1 MPRTF
6 AYVRVST
13 AGQTTNNQIQEIEAA
28 GFKVEPRRV
37 VTETISGSV
46 ATAQRKGFIR
56 LLDKLEAGDVL
67 VVTKLDRLGR
77 NAMDVGGTVAKLA
90 EIGVRVHCLALGG
103 VDLTSSTGKLTMNV
117 INAVAEFERDL
128 LIERT
133 QAGLSRAKAE
143 GKTLGRPASL
153 TQAQQSDVAR
163 RLNEGATVSAL
174 ARELKISRQSV
185 MRIRDAGAAN
195 EKMRATA

>member
-13 AGQTTNNQIQEIEAA
+13 TGQTTDNQLGEIAAA
-28 GFKVEPRRV
+28 GFTIEPRRV

-46 ATAQRKGFIR
+46 ATARRRGFTR
-56 LLDKLEAGDVL
+56 LLDRLEAGDVL

-77 NAMDVGGTVAKLA
+77 NAMDVGSTVAKLA
-90 EIGVRVHCLALGG
+90 ETGVRVHCLALGG
-103 VDLTSSTGKLTMNV
+103 VDLASSTGRLTMNV

-128 LIERT
+128 LVERT

-143 GKTLGRPASL
+143 GRRLGRPASL
-153 TQAQQSDVAR
+153 MMEQRKEVAR
-163 RLNEGATVSAL
+163 RLQEGATVSAL
-174 ARELKISRQSV
+174 AREFKTSRQTILRV
-185 MRIRDAGAAN
+185 RDAMPAS
-195 EKMRATA
+195 